1 MGKVKYFVF
10 CLIVA
15 TLMFLNVSPA
25 LAATNT
31 NSDSYVNTAKP
42 ESTVPW
48 EYGNE
53 GEATRAE
60 TLGTSPKIADISKWQ
75 GKINWSKASKAL
87 DLVIIRTQYG
97 TSTEDYM
104 HKSYEKSAIK
114 YKVPFGVYSYVQ
126 ASTPAGARK
135 EARAFYKRASK
146 STKFYVLDVEEFTNK
161 KPYSMRKVIEAYV
174 DELEKHTDKKIGLYV
189 ANHLYSKL
197 NLKIS
202 DFDFVWI
209 PRYSSKKPSHNYHL
223 WQYTSRGK
231 VSGISGDVD
240 LNRLAPG
247 VKLSYFTNHKVKT
260 ISKTSSKVKVNKN
273 VYYTTNPKRIVTKT
287 NMKMYKKSSLTN
299 ASGTLK
305 KGTIVNVRKIVN
317 NKVPR
322 LLLTNGKYIT
332 ANKKYVLKI
341 NSAINVQ
348 DYYSEKD
355 QVKAIV
361 LNANTYQYKTTSFTT
376 KTRSKAMKKNT
387 MYAVKS
393 IAYTPNGTP
402 ILRLTNGKYVT
413 AKKAIVQKVSST
425 NVAQDYY
432 TTADQVQYVV
442 LKKEADS
449 YRSPNF
455 SDASRSSVKSPNIVE
470 RVSKVVYA
478 ANGIPRLKL
487 ADGKYITANKKMV
500 LKLASNIDAYYT
512 SLPTQIMTN
521 ESLTVYDQQE
531 FTDETSQYVLQENMT
546 VPAVAI
552 IFSKD
557 GTTKFLLEDGNYVT
571 AEKSAYYE

>member
-15 TLMFLNVSPA
+15 AVMFLNVSPA
-25 LAATNT
+25 LAMTNA
-31 NSDSYVNTAKP
+31 NDDRYVNTAKP

-48 EYGNE
+48 EYSTD
-53 GEATRAE
+53 GEVIRAQTMAT
-60 TLGTSPKIADISKWQ
+60 SSKIADISKWQ
-75 GKINWSKASKAL
+75 GKINWKKASKAL
-87 DLVIIRTQYG
+87 DLVVIRTQYG

-126 ASTPAGARK
+126 ASTPANARK

-189 ANHLYSKL
+189 ANHLYTKL
-197 NLKIS
+197 NLKMS

-209 PRYSSKKPSHNYHL
+209 PRYSSKKPTHKYHL
-223 WQYTSRGK
+223 WQYTSKGR
-231 VSGISGDVD
+231 VPGINGDVD

-247 VKLSYFTNHKVKT
+247 VKLDHFTNHKVKT
-260 ISKTSSKVKVNKN
+260 IKTANKVKVNKS
-273 VYYTTNPKRIVTKT
+273 VYYTTNPKRVVTKV
-287 NMKMYKKSSLTN
+287 NMKMYKKSSLTG

-305 KGTIVNVRKIVN
+305 KGTIVTVRKIVN

-322 LLLTNGKYIT
+322 LLLTNGKYVT
-332 ANKKYVLKI
+332 ANKKYVLKVNNSIRI
-341 NSAINVQ
+341 N
-348 DYYSEKD
+348 DYYLEKD

-361 LNANTYQYKTTSFTT
+361 LKTNTYQYNTPSFTM

-387 MYAVKS
+387 MYQVKS
-393 IAYTPNGTP
+393 VAYTPGGTP

-413 AKKAIVQKVSST
+413 AKKSIVQKVYSA
-425 NVAQDYY
+425 NIAKDYY
-432 TTADQVQYVV
+432 MPTDQVKHIV

-455 SDASRSSVKSPNIVE
+455 TDTTRSSVKLPHIVE
-470 RVSKVVYA
+470 RVSKVEYA

-487 ADGKYITANKKMV
+487 ADGKYISANKKMV
-500 LKLASNIDAYYT
+500 LKLSANIDDYYT
-512 SLPTQIMTN
+512 SLPTQIISMK
-521 ESLTVYDQQE
+521 SLVVYDQEQ
-531 FTDETSQYVLQENMT
+531 FNDETGQYVLQENMT
-546 VPAVAI
+546 IPAVKI
-552 IFSKD
+552 IFSND
-557 GTTKFLLEDGNYVT
+557 GTTKFMLDDGNYVT
-571 AEKSAYYE
+571 AEKAAYYE